1 MKLDSVSDALQRVLD
16 GATAGTL
23 ETEVL
28 DFKRD
33 PHTVTGRGAPGN
45 PQARL
50 VEELIDAV
58 VCFAN
63 ARGGRVVLGV
73 DDKTGGAEAFLGT
86 EVDITFLRK
95 RIYANTKPQ
104 LTVPIEEIEFAG
116 TRLLVITVPEGLD
129 LVTDGKGRAARRD
142 GTHCHPLTEDAR
154 RALAHERRNPD
165 FTARTSEFTW
175 RDVEPTAINRARQ
188 LLGQLVDLRQQ
199 IADLDDRNL
208 LRALNVLDRDN
219 RLLVAGE
226 ILFCPAGQDTLDV
239 LMRTA
244 AGAEPSVR
252 RWREPLVLLLPRA
265 LDLMRATIDPEVGHI
280 ALAGGQEIALPDFSP
295 IAVDEAVTNA
305 LVHRDYSRPDRVV
318 LDHSPNA
325 LRVWSPG
332 GLPFG
337 VTEDRLLS
345 TVSTPRNATLMGAMQ
360 QLGLAERASRGI
372 DRMFREQARVGQS
385 VPAIRADEYSVEV
398 YFSSGAPNRAFAGY
412 VATLPRPLRENV
424 DAMLALLHLCQRP
437 TLTLGDGARLL
448 QISESEAKDRLDALT
463 AGSDALIERD
473 GDSRR
478 GIRWRLRPTVASAL
492 GTAVQH
498 RARADSA
505 RPRVE
510 AHLKEYG
517 WITNKTIR
525 NMFDLDVQQATQIL
539 NDLRAANV
547 VVKDPNGPQRG
558 PAIRWLPTDKPT

>member
-1 MKLDSVSDALQRVLD
+1 MKLDVLSDALGRVLE
-16 GATAGTL
+16 GASANTL
-23 ETEVL
+23 ESEVL

-45 PQARL
+45 PWARL
-50 VEELIDAV
+50 VD
-58 VCFAN
+58 
-63 ARGGRVVLGV
+63 
-73 DDKTGGAEAFLGT
+73 
-86 EVDITFLRK
+86 EV
-95 RIYANTKPQ
+95 
-104 LTVPIEEIEFAG
+104 EFAG
-116 TRLLVITVPEGLD
+116 VRLLVITVPEGLD
-129 LVTDGKGRAARRD
+129 LVTDGKGRAARRN
-142 GTHCHPLTEDAR
+142 GTECHPLTEDAR

-165 FTARTSEFTW
+165 FTARISDLSW
-175 RDVEPTAINRARQ
+175 RDADPAAMNRARH
-188 LLGQLVDLRQQ
+188 LLSQLVDLRQQ
-199 IADLDDRNL
+199 MADLDDRNL
-208 LRALNVLDRDN
+208 LRALNVLDRDD

-226 ILFCPAGQDTLDV
+226 VLFCPPGQDTLDV
-239 LMRTA
+239 LLRTS

-252 RWREPLVLLLPRA
+252 RLREPLVQLLPRA
-265 LDLMRATIDPEVGHI
+265 LELMRATIDPEVARI
-280 ALAGGQEIALPDFSP
+280 ALMGGQEIALPDFSP

-305 LVHRDYSRPDRVV
+305 LVHRDYARPERVV

-345 TVSTPRNATLMGAMQ
+345 TVSTPRNPALMAAMQ

-372 DRMFREQARVGQS
+372 DRMFREQIRVGQS

-412 VATLPRPLRENV
+412 VASLPRTLRENV
-424 DAMLALLHLCQRP
+424 DAVLVLLHLCQRP
-437 TLTLGDGARLL
+437 TVTPNEGANLL
-448 QISESEAKDRLDALT
+448 QISESEAKDRLGALAAGADALV
-463 AGSDALIERD
+463 ERD

-478 GIRWRLRPTVASAL
+478 GVRWRLRPTVASAL

-510 AHLKEYG
+510 SHLKEYG

-547 VVKDPNGPQRG
+547 VVKDPDGPQRG
-558 PAIRWLPTDKPT
+558 PAIRWLPADKPK